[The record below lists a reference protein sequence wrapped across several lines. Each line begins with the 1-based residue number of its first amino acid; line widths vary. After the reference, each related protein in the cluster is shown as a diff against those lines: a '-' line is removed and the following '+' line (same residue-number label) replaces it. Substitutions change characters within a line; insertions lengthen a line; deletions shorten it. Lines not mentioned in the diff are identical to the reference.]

1 MKSHTKDPAIF
12 LMEVHFLTEQV
23 FFLINQTATR
33 PTIQAQPSLLV

>member
-23 FFLINQTATR
+23 FFLITK
-33 PTIQAQPSLLV
+33 QPPGPQSKPNPVF